1 MTHYLHPIG
10 LWKKSSST
18 NSLAIPELIAPRRSL
33 HGNVDNDN
41 NNNNDNND
49 TDDDNDDNDETDSDS
64 DVWISGP
71 LMTKLGYIT
80 GKFSQPLIKL
90 LPESQF

>member
-10 LWKKSSST
+10 PWKKSSST
-18 NSLAIPELIAPRRSL
+18 NSLAILELIAPRRSL
-33 HGNVDNDN
+33 HGNVNNDN
-41 NNNNDNND
+41 NNNTDN
-49 TDDDNDDNDETDSDS
+49 DDDYDDDDNDETDSDS

-71 LMTKLGYIT
+71 PMTKLRYIT